1 MMDDQEK
8 PTMRVDADGLTWHKI
23 EYEVRE
29 LSGTVHKL
37 DTRVSVLETR
47 IEIQDNRL
55 QEIEREIREANLCVQ
70 RVLQVLSEHVEKE
83 NKDRIRLMTA
93 IITTLL
99 SVIGFAGTVVVSHF
113 MNIL

>member
-8 PTMRVDADGLTWHKI
+8 PTMRVGTDGLTRREIGH
-23 EYEVRE
+23 EVHE
-29 LSGTVHKL
+29 LSGAMHKL

-83 NKDRIRLMTA
+83 NKDRIRLMAA

-99 SVIGFAGTVVVSHF
+99 SVIGFAGTVVVGHF
-113 MNIL
+113 MKN

>member
-83 NKDRIRLMTA
+83 NKDRIRLMAA

-99 SVIGFAGTVVVSHF
+99 SVIGFAGTMVVSHF